1 MRQELCARGRF
12 TWFIRK
18 IDPGRERSLAPSVIN
33 ATWKYAWNEPQ
44 GKLSKEETLSKS
56 RQERK
61 RTGVLWNR
69 T

>member
-1 MRQELCARGRF
+1 MVYKEDR
-12 TWFIRK
+12 
-18 IDPGRERSLAPSVIN
+18 PRERSLAPSMIS
-33 ATWKYAWNEPQ
+33 AMWKYAWNEPQ
-44 GKLSKEETLSKS
+44 GKLSKEEALSKS